1 MTLFE
6 IVGLYVALN
15 LFLLA
20 TLTLRVGMVRM
31 REKINLGDGG
41 NAKMN
46 QRIRAHGNYT
56 ESAPFAL
63 IGLFILAALSVAPF
77 VLHIF
82 GLMFLIGRILHAA
95 GMDAKNA
102 AGKGR
107 VIGMILTLLTLLG
120 EAISILYLIFT

>member
-31 REKINLGDGG
+31 KKKINLGDGG
-41 NAKMN
+41 DARMN

-56 ESAPFAL
+56 ESC
-63 IGLFILAALSVAPF
+63 
-77 VLHIF
+77 
-82 GLMFLIGRILHAA
+82 
-95 GMDAKNA
+95 
-102 AGKGR
+102 
-107 VIGMILTLLTLLG
+107 LLYTSPSPRDQRG
-120 EAISILYLIFT
+120 SRMPSSA